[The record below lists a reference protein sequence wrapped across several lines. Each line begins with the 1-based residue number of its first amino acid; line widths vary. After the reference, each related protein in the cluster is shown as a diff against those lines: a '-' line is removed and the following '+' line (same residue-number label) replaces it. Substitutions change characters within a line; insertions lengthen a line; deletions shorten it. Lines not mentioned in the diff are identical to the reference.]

1 MPNDVTKRALLAYVI
16 ERMNVLGSWCGETHV
31 QKSVFFLQ
39 ELFET
44 PLEYEYVIY
53 KHGPYSFDLHDE
65 LTLMRANA
73 LVELEANRPP
83 YGPHFKPGPLAQGLG
98 SRFSRT
104 RVRHMAAVDFVAKRI
119 ATLPVVDLERIATAF
134 FLGRERADLKREGL
148 AELITKIKPHISR
161 EEALRGIEE
170 SEQIK
175 REAKSIAMTP

>member
-31 QKSVFFLQ
+31 QKSAFFLQ

-104 RVRHMAAVDFVAKRI
+104 RNRYEEQVNFIAQRI
-119 ATLPVVDLERIATAF
+119 ATRDVVDLERIATAF
-134 FLGRERADLKREGL
+134 FLRRKHADMDDDQL
-148 AELITKIKPHISR
+148 ANQITELKPHISR
-161 EEALRGIEE
+161 EAALGGIEE
-170 SEQIK
+170 SRQIEQD
-175 REAKSIAMTP
+175 ASFIASPN